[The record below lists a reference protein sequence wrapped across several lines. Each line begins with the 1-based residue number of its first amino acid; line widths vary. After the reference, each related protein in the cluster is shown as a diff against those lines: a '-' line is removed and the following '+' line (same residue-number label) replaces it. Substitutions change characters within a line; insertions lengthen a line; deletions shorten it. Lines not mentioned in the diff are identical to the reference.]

1 MIITISKIAPRTKTS
16 KAGKKYQVVEVTG
29 NKWASEEEW
38 KTDIFKNKTDLLDM
52 LDEFGPGD
60 VANFK
65 FVKDGKWPDLNE
77 ICEPTKEEL
86 DKAQETHDNGGY
98 KPSGGGRTSGK
109 KAGGNAGGG
118 GSSSMSKAEWAAKDA
133 AKENSIARAVSLK
146 LAMENT
152 KVGATPASIIKQA
165 VKYMPFL
172 LGEDEILFD
181 KVKDPEDALDP
192 PTE

>member
-38 KTDIFKNKTDLLDM
+38 TTAIFKNKTDLLDM

-65 FVKDGKWPDLNE
+65 FVKDGQWPELNE
-77 ICEPTKEEL
+77 ICEPSKEDL
-86 DKAQETHDNGGY
+86 DKAQETHENGGY
-98 KPSGGGRTSGK
+98 KPNRGGKRTSGK
-109 KAGGNAGGG
+109 SNAPTSGG
-118 GSSSMSKAEWAAKDA
+118 MSKAEWAAKDKKTA
-133 AKENSIARAVSLK
+133 HSIARAVAIK
-146 LAMENT
+146 LANDNT
-152 KVGATPASIIKQA
+152 KVGATPSSIIKQA
-165 VKYMPFL
+165 VKFIPFL

-192 PTE
+192 PVED